1 MTRHERR
8 RAPVSVATAAE
19 RVERILSVLPWI
31 VEEPGTTVQQVCDRF
46 GMSERDLRADLDLL
60 MYEVGI
66 HPFTPD
72 ARVDAIVE
80 DDGRIFVHLGD
91 YFRRPLRLTPD
102 EALVLYAAGRALLDR
117 PDPDPVLARAVDKL
131 SRVLGEGV
139 AEAVDVRLG
148 DADPTVLAT
157 VRRAVDEG
165 RRLRI
170 DYYSFGRD
178 ERSVR
183 EVDPLRIAALGGHWY
198 LTAWCRTAEGVRAFR
213 VDRITSAEPTGDPVE
228 LHPDAD
234 DALHPDGDL
243 SEGRPVVLVVDPA
256 DEWIVEAFPT
266 SSVST
271 TDDGRLRVELRV
283 TAEPWLQRLL
293 LRLGATTEVRDAG
306 TGEDLRPIAA
316 DAAARVLRR
325 YR

>member
-1 MTRHERR
+1 M
-8 RAPVSVATAAE
+8 SVATASE

-31 VEEPGTTVQQVCDRF
+31 VEEPGTTVEQVCDRF
-46 GMSERDLRADLDLL
+46 GMTERDLRADLDLL

-139 AEAVDVRLG
+139 ADAVDVRLG
-148 DADPTVLAT
+148 DADPAVLST
-157 VRRAVDEG
+157 VRQAAEDG

-183 EVDPLRIAALGGHWY
+183 EVDPVRVAALGGHWY
-198 LTAWCRTAEGVRAFR
+198 LTAWCHTAQDVRAFR
-213 VDRITSAEPTGDPVE
+213 VDRITTAELTGDPVE
-228 LHPDAD
+228 AHAGAGED
-234 DALHPDGDL
+234 DQHPDGDL
-243 SEGRPVVLVVDPA
+243 SEGRPVVLVVDA
-256 DEWIVEAFPT
+256 GDEWIVEAFPT
-266 SSVST
+266 TSVSAEG
-271 TDDGRLRVELRV
+271 DGRVRVELRV

-293 LRLGATTEVRDAG
+293 LRLGSGAEANDAT
-306 TGEDLRPIAA
+306 TGEDLRPLAA

>member
-1 MTRHERR
+1 M
-8 RAPVSVATAAE
+8 SVATASE

-31 VEEPGTTVQQVCDRF
+31 VEEPGTTVEQVCDRF
-46 GMSERDLRADLDLL
+46 GMTERDLRADLDLL

-139 AEAVDVRLG
+139 ADAVDVRLG
-148 DADPTVLAT
+148 DADPDVLST
-157 VRRAVDEG
+157 VRQAAEDG

-183 EVDPLRIAALGGHWY
+183 EVDPVRVAALGGHWY
-198 LTAWCRTAEGVRAFR
+198 LTAWCHTAQDVRAFR
-213 VDRITSAEPTGDPVE
+213 VDRITTADLTGDPVE
-228 LHPDAD
+228 AHDAAGD
-234 DALHPDGDL
+234 DETHRDGDM
-243 SEGRPVVLVVDPA
+243 SEGRPVVLVVDAA

-266 SSVST
+266 TAVAAEGE
-271 TDDGRLRVELRV
+271 DRVRVELRV

-293 LRLGATTEVRDAG
+293 LRLGAGAEATDGT
-306 TGEDLRPIAA
+306 TGEDLRPLAA
-316 DAAARVLRR
+316 EAASRVLRR

>member
-1 MTRHERR
+1 
-8 RAPVSVATAAE
+8 VSVATASE

-31 VEEPGTTVQQVCDRF
+31 VEEPGTTVEQVCDRF
-46 GMSERDLRADLDLL
+46 GMTERDLRADLDLL

-139 AEAVDVRLG
+139 ADAVDVRLG
-148 DADPTVLAT
+148 DADPAVLST
-157 VRRAVDEG
+157 VRRAAEDG

-183 EVDPLRIAALGGHWY
+183 DVDPIRVAALGGHWY
-198 LTAWCRTAEGVRAFR
+198 LTAWCHTAEGVRAFR
-213 VDRITSAEPTGDPVE
+213 VDRITTAELTGDPVDA
-228 LHPDAD
+228 HPEAD
-234 DALHPDGDL
+234 DEAGHGDGDL
-243 SEGRPVVLVVDPA
+243 SEGRPVVLVVDAA

-266 SSVST
+266 TTVSAE
-271 TDDGRLRVELRV
+271 DDGRVRVELRV
-283 TAEPWLQRLL
+283 TADPWLQRLL
-293 LRLGATTEVRDAG
+293 LRLGSDARANDAT
-306 TGEDLRPIAA
+306 TGEDLRPLAA

-325 YR
+325 YA